1 MSLLI
6 PGSNIYQ
13 TETINLF
20 RSQRLMND
28 DIIIENGRIKNLT
41 DPISLQDISNKNY
54 VDKTLKFTQEILE
67 TTIDTQSD
75 TTYTAEQLI
84 GGIINRNPNGSS
96 RFDSFATVSEM
107 LASLGTFAVIGTFF
121 KITINNTSTAN
132 DSIIINYNDLNI
144 TGITNNI
151 IIYSGASAIFY
162 CFLLNDD
169 SGNLTI
175 NSYYTNTINKG
186 MSNFWKRT
194 TEGSFFSIPLRT
206 YQLINN
212 YVPIYNFQIFSND
225 IPPIN
230 NCIFNILGDYS
241 VNTLGLYDFTGTLPS
256 ATQITES
263 LGLNNEQ
270 IEEGV
275 TFNFTVKCTA
285 FIEHLP
291 SLYSYQ
297 ILSDG
302 TIDLDPNSIFT
313 IEFSELSWKYANYS
327 IIANPEGSSNLYTI
341 YCNSF
346 FDTMTQ

>member
-6 PGSNIYQ
+6 PSSYIYQ
-13 TETINLF
+13 TETINFF
-20 RSQRLMND
+20 RSKLIRND
-28 DIIIENGRIKNLT
+28 FIIIENGRISNLT
-41 DPISLQDISNKNY
+41 DPINLQDISNKNY
-54 VDKTLKFTQEILE
+54 VDNTLKFTQEILE
-67 TTIDTQSD
+67 TTIDITGD
-75 TTYTAEQLI
+75 TTYTAEQLV

-96 RFDSFATVSEM
+96 RFDSFVSVQEI
-107 LASLGTFAVIGTFF
+107 LTSLGNFAVVGTFF
-121 KITINNTSTAN
+121 KITINNTSTAD

-144 TGITNNI
+144 IGITNNI
-151 IIYSGASAIFY
+151 IIYAGATAIFY

-194 TEGSFFSIPLRT
+194 TDGSFFQIPLRT

-212 YVPIYNFQIFSND
+212 YVPIYNFQIFSNN

-241 VNTLGLYDFTGTLPS
+241 VNTLGLYNFTGMLPS
-256 ATQITES
+256 ASQITES
-263 LGLNNEQ
+263 LGLNEEQ

-275 TFNFTVKCTA
+275 TFNFTVKLTA
-285 FIEHLP
+285 FIEYLP
-291 SLYSYQ
+291 NLYSYQ

-313 IEFSELSWKYANYS
+313 LEFSELAWKYANYS
-327 IIANPEGSSNLYTI
+327 IIANPIGSTNVYTI

-346 FDTMTQ
+346 YDTMTQ

>member
-6 PGSNIYQ
+6 PSSYVYQ
-13 TETINLF
+13 TETIDLF
-20 RSQRLMND
+20 RSQVLRND

-41 DPISLQDISNKNY
+41 EPIALQDISNKNY

-67 TTIDTQSD
+67 TNIDVTSD
-75 TTYTAEQLI
+75 TVYTAEQLI

-96 RFDSFATVSEM
+96 RFDSFASVGEI
-107 LASLGTFAVIGTFF
+107 LVALGTFAVVGTFF
-121 KITINNTSTAN
+121 KITINNTSSTN
-132 DSIIINYNDLNI
+132 NSIIINYNDLNVV
-144 TGITNNI
+144 GISNNI
-151 IIYSGASAIFY
+151 IIYGGATAIFY
-162 CFLLNDD
+162 CFLLND
-169 SGNLTI
+169 SENNLTI

-194 TEGSFFSIPLRT
+194 TDGSFFQIPLRT

-212 YVPIYNFQIFSND
+212 YVPIYNFQIFSNN

-241 VNTLGLYDFTGTLPS
+241 VNTLGLYNFTGTLPS
-256 ATQITES
+256 ASEITAS
-263 LGLNNEQ
+263 LGLNEEQ

-275 TFNFTVKCTA
+275 TFNFTVKLTA

-313 IEFSELSWKYANYS
+313 LEFSELSWKYANYS
-327 IIANPEGSSNLYTI
+327 IIANPLGSPNLYTI
-341 YCNSF
+341 YCNNF
-346 FDTMTQ
+346 YDTMTQ

>member
-1 MSLLI
+1 MSLLT
-6 PGSNIYQ
+6 PSSYIYQ
-13 TETINLF
+13 TETINFF
-20 RSQRLMND
+20 RSKLIRND
-28 DIIIENGRIKNLT
+28 FIIIENGRIRNLT
-41 DPISLQDISNKNY
+41 DPINLQDISNKNY
-54 VDKTLKFTQEILE
+54 VDNTLKFTQEILE
-67 TTIDTQSD
+67 TNIDIASD
-75 TTYTAEQLI
+75 TTYTAEQLV

-96 RFDSFATVSEM
+96 RFDSFASVQEILT
-107 LASLGTFAVIGTFF
+107 SLGTFAVVGTFF
-121 KITINNTSTAN
+121 KITINNTSTTD

-144 TGITNNI
+144 IGISNNI
-151 IIYSGASAIFY
+151 IIYSGATAIFY

-194 TEGSFFSIPLRT
+194 TDGSFFQIPLRT

-241 VNTLGLYDFTGTLPS
+241 VNTLGLYNFTGMLPS
-256 ATQITES
+256 ASQITES
-263 LGLNNEQ
+263 LGLNEEQ

-275 TFNFTVKCTA
+275 TFNFTVKLTA
-285 FIEHLP
+285 FIEYLP
-291 SLYSYQ
+291 NLYSYE

-313 IEFSELSWKYANYS
+313 LEFSELAWKYANYS
-327 IIANPEGSSNLYTI
+327 IIANPIGSTNLYTI

-346 FDTMTQ
+346 YDTMTQ